1 MLNLPSAFTSII
13 VAFAPLFFNGV
24 WRCALILL
32 IGAILAPGKRTV
44 TSALRVMGL
53 SDESQFQI
61 YHRVLN
67 RAVWSCRQASRIL
80 LSMLVAAFAPTGPL
94 VLVLDDTIERR
105 WGPQISARGIYRDAV
120 RSSDSHFVK
129 TSGLR
134 WLSLML
140 LAPVPWAGRVWAL
153 PFLTALSPSSRY
165 FEERELRPK
174 VLTDWARQLVLQA
187 KRWLPNRI
195 LVLVAD
201 GGFAAIGLLHRLSIR
216 RIICVT
222 RMRLDAR
229 LFNPA
234 PPRKKGAKGRPRLVG
249 TRLPSLQQILA
260 DPNTVWQRMKFAH
273 WYRETN
279 RQVEIISGTAVW
291 YHGGLPV
298 LPIRWVLVRDPK
310 NKFETRAILC
320 TDLHQTPRQIV
331 EWFLMRWQV
340 EVTFQQVRAHLGVET
355 QRQWSDLAIARTTPV
370 LFGLFSIVTLLANRL
385 ARGGTLPVRQAAWY
399 RKPRATF
406 SDAIALVRE
415 RLWIG
420 PSSSTSIAAGRT
432 KKVPRADRRM
442 KKIPRALLDGLM
454 QTACYAE

>member
-1 MLNLPSAFTSII
+1 MLTLPSAFTPII

-24 WRCALILL
+24 WRSAQILL

-53 SDESQFQI
+53 SGERRFQI

-67 RAVWSCRQASRIL
+67 RAVWSPLRASLIL
-80 LSMLVAAFAPTGPL
+80 FRMLVAAFAPTGPL
-94 VLVLDDTIERR
+94 VLVIDDTIERR

-140 LAPVPWAGRVWAL
+140 LAPIPWTGRVWAL
-153 PFLTALSPSSRY
+153 PFLTALAPSARY
-165 FEERELRPK
+165 FEERKLRPK
-174 VLTDWARQLVLQA
+174 VLTDWARQLALQVR
-187 KRWLPNRI
+187 RWMPNRK

-201 GGFAAIGLLHRLSIR
+201 GGFASLDLLKRLSIR
-216 RIICVT
+216 SVICVT

-229 LFNPA
+229 LFSPA

-249 TRLPSLQQILA
+249 TRLPSLQQVLA
-260 DPNTVWQRMKFAH
+260 DPRTVWQRLTFAH

-279 RQVEIISGTAVW
+279 RQVEITSGTAVW
-291 YHGGLPV
+291 YRGGLPP

-310 NKFETRAILC
+310 GKFETRAILC
-320 TDLHQTPRQIV
+320 TGLNQTPRQIV

-355 QRQWSDLAIARTTPV
+355 QRQWSGLAIARTTPV

-385 ARGGTLPVRQAAWY
+385 ARRGKLPVRQAAWY
-399 RKPRATF
+399 RKRRATF
-406 SDAIALVRE
+406 SGAIALVRE
-415 RLWIG
+415 HIWLR
-420 PSSSTSIAAGRT
+420 SSSFTSRSIRQ
-432 KKVPRADRRM
+432 M
-442 KKIPRALLDGLM
+442 KKISRALLDSLM

>member
-1 MLNLPSAFTSII
+1 MLTLPSEFTSII

-24 WRCALILL
+24 WRCAYILL

-53 SDESQFQI
+53 SDERRFQI

-67 RAVWSCRQASRIL
+67 RAVWNCRQASFIL
-80 LSMLVAAFAPTGPL
+80 LRMLVAAFAPTGPL
-94 VLVLDDTIERR
+94 VLVIDDTIERR
-105 WGPQISARGIYRDAV
+105 WGPRISARGIYRDAV

-140 LAPVPWAGRVWAL
+140 LVKIPWAERVWAL
-153 PFLTALSPSSRY
+153 PFLTALAPSARY
-165 FEERELRPK
+165 FEERKLRPK
-174 VLTDWARQLVLQA
+174 VLTDWARQLVLQVKHWMP
-187 KRWLPNRI
+187 KRT

-201 GGFAAIGLLHRLSIR
+201 GGFASLALLKSLSSR
-216 RIICVT
+216 SVICVT

-249 TRLPSLQQILA
+249 TRLPSLLQVVTN
-260 DPNTVWQRMKFAH
+260 PNTVWQRLKFLN

-279 RQVEIISGTAVW
+279 RLIEITSGTAVW
-291 YHGGLPV
+291 YHGGLPP

-310 NKFETRAILC
+310 GKFETRAILC
-320 TDLHQTPRQIV
+320 TDLNQTPRQIV

-385 ARGGTLPVRQAAWY
+385 ARRGTLPVRQAAWY

-415 RLWIG
+415 HIWLR
-420 PSSSTSIAAGRT
+420 SSSFTSRS
-432 KKVPRADRRM
+432 DRHL

>member
-1 MLNLPSAFTSII
+1 MLTLPPEFTAII
-13 VAFAPLFFNGV
+13 LAFAPLFFNEV
-24 WRCALILL
+24 WNCAQILL

-44 TSALRVMGL
+44 TSALRVMVL
-53 SDESQFQI
+53 SDERRFQI

-67 RAVWSCRQASRIL
+67 RAVWSCRLASPIL
-80 LSMLVAAFAPTGPL
+80 LRMLVAAFAPTGPL

-120 RSSDSHFVK
+120 RSSASHFVK

-140 LAPVPWAGRVWAL
+140 LAPIPWAGRIWAL
-153 PFLTALSPSSRY
+153 PFLTVLAPSARY
-165 FEERELRPK
+165 FEEHRLRAK
-174 VLTDWARQLVLQA
+174 VLTDWARQMVLQA
-187 KRWLPNRI
+187 KRWMPTRI

-201 GGFAAIGLLHRLSIR
+201 GGFAALELLSSLSSR
-216 RIICVT
+216 SVICVV

-229 LFNPA
+229 LFDPA
-234 PPRKKGAKGRPRLVG
+234 TPRKKGAKGRPRLVG
-249 TRLPSLQQILA
+249 TRLPSLQQVLA
-260 DPNTVWQRMKFAH
+260 DRKTIWQRLRFTR

-279 RQVEIISGTAVW
+279 RKVEVTSGTAVW
-291 YHGGLPV
+291 YHGGLPP
-298 LPIRWVLVRDPK
+298 LPIRWVIVRDPK
-310 NKFETRAILC
+310 GKFETRAILC
-320 TDLHQTPRQIV
+320 TDLNRTPRQIV

-370 LFGLFSIVTLLANRL
+370 LFGLFTIVTLLADSL
-385 ARGGTLPVRQAAWY
+385 ARGGALPVRQAAWY
-399 RKPRATF
+399 RKSRATF

-415 RLWIG
+415 HILLHS
-420 PSSSTSIAAGRT
+420 SSSTSRSGQ
-432 KKVPRADRRM
+432 PM

>member
-13 VAFAPLFFNGV
+13 LAFAPLFFKGV
-24 WRCALILL
+24 WNCAQVLL

-53 SDESQFQI
+53 SGERRFQF

-67 RAVWSCRQASRIL
+67 RAVWSCRQGSLIL
-80 LSMLVAAFAPTGPL
+80 LRMLMAAFAPTGPL

-134 WLSLML
+134 WLNLML
-140 LAPVPWAGRVWAL
+140 LARVPWAGRVWAL
-153 PFLTALSPSSRY
+153 PVLTVLAPSARY
-165 FEERELRPK
+165 FEDRKLRPK
-174 VLTDWARQLVLQA
+174 VLTDWARQLVLQV
-187 KRWLPNRI
+187 KRWMPKRT
-195 LVLVAD
+195 LVVIAD
-201 GGFAAIGLLHRLSIR
+201 GGFAALGLLNSLVSRSV
-216 RIICVT
+216 ICVI
-222 RMRLDAR
+222 RLRLDAR

-249 TRLPSLQQILA
+249 TRLPSLQQVVSNPHTIWHGL
-260 DPNTVWQRMKFAH
+260 TFLH

-279 RQVEIISGTAVW
+279 RKVEITSGTAVW
-291 YHGGLPV
+291 YHGGLPPV
-298 LPIRWVLVRDPK
+298 RLRWVLVRDPK
-310 NKFETRAILC
+310 RKFETRAILC
-320 TDLHQTPRQIV
+320 TDLNCTPRQIV

-370 LFGLFSIVTLLANRL
+370 LMGLFSIVTLLANRL

-415 RLWIG
+415 HIWLGSR
-420 PSSSTSIAAGRT
+420 PSPSRPT
-432 KKVPRADRRM
+432 RRM
-442 KKIPRALLDGLM
+442 KTIPRALLDGLM